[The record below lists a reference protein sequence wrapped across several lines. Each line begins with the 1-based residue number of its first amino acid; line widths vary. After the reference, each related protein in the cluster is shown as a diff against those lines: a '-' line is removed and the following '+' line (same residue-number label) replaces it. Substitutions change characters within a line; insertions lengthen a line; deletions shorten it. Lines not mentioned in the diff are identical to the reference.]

1 MDTFSKLFAR
11 GIWFAKNNPQIIY
24 TLFLVIAIPAAFF
37 YTSENFLRVASDN
50 QDRLERSKISL
61 LEDAFVAMFPG
72 SAADGANSADINKRI
87 AVMGAENETISKFD
101 VLAPTSTVSADDGVG
116 YQMFASLKP
125 EDAGTLVTPDEV
137 SNILIKLAKGDES
150 QSFAMGYNNYEGRHW
165 RSVRAFTPMA
175 SSAVQYFAVV
185 DVSMAQADAVS
196 ERNIRNAY
204 IVLAIIILLII
215 VLLARQA
222 RIIDYSTL
230 YARLKEVDRMKD
242 DFVSMAAHELRSPLT
257 IIRGYVEMLG
267 DGEGLTDAGK
277 KHLKNIDQSALSL
290 NALVGDILDVAKLQ
304 EGRMSFKLEDFDPTE
319 TIATVC
325 EGFTQPAKDKGLT
338 LATDLSATAHITV
351 DPERFRQVMVNLI
364 GNAVKY
370 TPSGSVRVATELARG
385 VFSVRVS
392 DTGMGIS
399 SEDQKH
405 LFEKFFRVKSEETA
419 RIQGTGLGLW
429 ITNHIVSQMS
439 GSISVESIKSKGTDF
454 IVSFPMKG

>member
-24 TLFLVIAIPAAFF
+24 TLFLVVAIPSAFF
-37 YTSENFLRVASDN
+37 YTSEKFLRVASDN

-61 LEDAFVAMFPG
+61 LEDAFVAMFPVEAE
-72 SAADGANSADINKRI
+72 SSYVNERI
-87 AVMGAENETISKFD
+87 ARMGGENETISKFD
-101 VLAPTSTVSADDGVG
+101 VLAPTTTVSAEGGTG

-125 EDAGTLVTPDEV
+125 EDAGSLVTPDEV
-137 SNILIKLAKGDES
+137 SSILIKLARGDQS

-165 RSVRAFTPMA
+165 RSVRAFTPATTSNM
-175 SSAVQYFAVV
+175 QYFAIV

-204 IVLAIIILLII
+204 IVLALIILLII

-304 EGRMSFKLEDFDPTE
+304 EGRMSFKLEDVDPQE
-319 TIATVC
+319 TIGAVC
-325 EGFTQPAKDKGLT
+325 EGFMQLAKDKGLLLT
-338 LATDLSATAHITV
+338 VNTDEKVRITV

-370 TPSGSVRVATELARG
+370 TPSGSVRVVTSAARG
-385 VFSVRVS
+385 VFSVRIS

-429 ITNHIVSQMS
+429 ITHRIVEEMG
-439 GSISVESIKSKGTDF
+439 GSISVESIKGKGTDF
-454 IVSFPMKG
+454 IVSFPIKG